1 MKQLV
6 IRAFG
11 DADQLALVEAK
22 SPTLATNEVRVK
34 MHYAGVNPVD
44 AKTRAGLGWGAE
56 AIKDELPW
64 SPGLEVMGTVL
75 ESGAEVSI
83 HQAGDR
89 VFGLLAGG
97 CYSEEVV
104 APANALV
111 AVPSSV
117 NDEVAAGLSL
127 AGITAWQGLTVHGNL
142 AAGERVLISAAAG
155 GVGHL
160 AVQLAKDLGAI
171 VVALASPNNHEF
183 LKELGADE
191 VVDYHDHDQVG
202 AIAPV
207 DLLLDLV
214 GGEAG
219 CQLLSVIKPGGRV
232 ITVPTITADEVIAAA
247 KAAGLEARGMLKDN
261 DTQQLA
267 MLIKAVAEHR
277 LTVKISQ
284 VYPLAQGAAA
294 HRQIETGHTRGKLLL
309 QGTTD

>member
-44 AKTRAGLGWGAE
+44 AKTRAGLGWGAA
-56 AIKDELPW
+56 AIKDDLPW
-64 SPGLEVMGTVL
+64 SPGLELMGTVL

-89 VFGLLAGG
+89 VFGLLSGG

-111 AVPSSV
+111 AVPSLV
-117 NDEVAAGLSL
+117 NDEVAAGLAL
-127 AGITAWQGLTVHGNL
+127 AGTTAWQGLTVHGNL

-160 AVQLAKDLGAI
+160 AVQLAKDLGAT

-191 VVDYHDHDQVG
+191 VVDYHDRDQVR

-214 GGEAG
+214 GGESG
-219 CQLLSVIKPGGRV
+219 CQLLSVVKRGGRV

-267 MLIKAVAEHR
+267 MLIKAVAEQR

-309 QGTTD
+309 QGATD